1 MDITKRILN
10 RLTGISSTGKNGG
23 GILKNRKILAAVAL
37 VSLAVFP
44 LLPFVDDYWVDVG
57 FYFGIYALLGLSL
70 NIVLGEVGLFDLG
83 HTAFYAIGAYV
94 TAILNTRFHIPILL
108 LLPVSALAAGLF
120 AWLVTAPVIHLKGD
134 YLCIVTIGIGEIVR
148 LTMINNPFGL
158 TGGPN
163 GINGIDS
170 PSLILPILSSG
181 QFYYLIWGLIGLI
194 AFGLVRLQRSR
205 IGRAWNY
212 IREDEVAAEALG
224 VNVRHYK
231 LAAFVLGAALA
242 GIAGNVYA
250 SKQMSV
256 SPESF
261 TFMESSLLFC
271 IVLLGGLGSIP
282 GTILGAFAITIF
294 PEVFRPFAKYR
305 LMFFGLALLVMM
317 IFRPA
322 GFLPRL
328 RESGASLRSGLR
340 KRRGPASEGS
350 PGEDGYGSIS
360 GHIPPPQ
367 PAQSLD
373 APQPARPPKTA
384 EIARPLEDPEPS
396 PLLLMNDVQLSFG
409 GVMAVAGMGAEIARG
424 RITALIGPNGAGKT
438 TLFNLITGIYKP
450 QKGSIFFEDAEIS
463 GSLPHEIVAKG
474 IARTFQNIRI
484 FPNLTCLEN
493 VLCGQHCRGS
503 AGFVSSILRLP
514 SQRREETAMLARADA
529 CLERVGL
536 AASADRLASA
546 LPYGKRRYLE
556 IARALAVEPDLLVLD
571 EPSSGLNDA
580 ETEELARLLSSLLE
594 DGLSILLIEHDMN
607 LVDMVSDH
615 VIVMQSGK
623 KIAEGPMC
631 DIRRD
636 PRVIEAYLGSEED

>member
-1 MDITKRILN
+1 MNVSKSLLDRI
-10 RLTGISSTGKNGG
+10 GAFSSKNGG
-23 GILKNRKILAAVAL
+23 GKPPLRGRRLIVASVAL
-37 VSLAVFP
+37 LMLFP
-44 LLPFVDDYWVDVG
+44 LLPFIDNYWVDVG

-94 TAILNTRFHIPILL
+94 TAILNTKFHIPILA
-108 LLPVSALAAGLF
+108 LLPFSALAAGLF

-163 GINGIDS
+163 GINGIDT
-170 PSLILPILSSG
+170 PNLVVPIISSR
-181 QFYYLIWGLIGLI
+181 QFYYLIWAIIGII

-205 IGRAWNY
+205 VGRAWNY
-212 IREDEVAAEALG
+212 IREDETAAEALG
-224 VNVRHYK
+224 VDVRHYK

-282 GTILGAFAITIF
+282 GTMLGALAITVF
-294 PEVFRPFAKYR
+294 PEIFRPFAKYR
-305 LMFFGLALLVMM
+305 LMFFGLALLLMM

-328 RESGASLRSGLR
+328 RESGETLRAALR
-340 KRRGPASEGS
+340 GKRRLT
-350 PGEDGYGSIS
+350 
-360 GHIPPPQ
+360 
-367 PAQSLD
+367 AQAKND
-373 APQPARPPKTA
+373 EVQAT
-384 EIARPLEDPEPS
+384 PLAMAGQAS
-396 PLLLMNDVQLSFG
+396 PLLEVRGAELSFG
-409 GVMAVAGMGAEIARG
+409 GVSAVSCMDADVVRG

-450 QKGSIFFEDAEIS
+450 QKGKISFKGGKIS
-463 GSLPHEIVAKG
+463 GDSPHAIVRKG

-484 FPNLTCLEN
+484 FPSLTCLEN

-503 AGFVSSILRLP
+503 AGFVASILRLP
-514 SQRREETAMLARADA
+514 SQRREEAAMLSSADR

-536 AASADRLASA
+536 AESADRLASS

-556 IARALAVEPDLLVLD
+556 IARALAAQPDLIVLD
-571 EPSSGLNDA
+571 EPSSGLNDG
-580 ETEELARLLSSLLE
+580 ETADLAKLLLSLLA
-594 DGLSILLIEHDMN
+594 DGVSILLIEHDMS
-607 LVDMVSDH
+607 LVDIVSDH
-615 VIVMQSGK
+615 VIVMQSGR
-623 KIAEGPMC
+623 KIAEGAMC

>member
-1 MDITKRILN
+1 MNVSKSLLDRI
-10 RLTGISSTGKNGG
+10 GAFSSKSGG
-23 GILKNRKILAAVAL
+23 GKPPLRGRRLIVASVAL
-37 VSLAVFP
+37 LMLFP
-44 LLPFVDDYWVDVG
+44 LLPFIDNYWVDVG

-94 TAILNTRFHIPILL
+94 TAILNTKFHIPILA
-108 LLPVSALAAGLF
+108 LLPFSALAAGLF

-163 GINGIDS
+163 GINGIDT
-170 PSLILPILSSG
+170 PNLVVPIISSR
-181 QFYYLIWGLIGLI
+181 QFYYLIWAIIGII

-205 IGRAWNY
+205 VGRAWNY
-212 IREDEVAAEALG
+212 IREDETAAEALG
-224 VNVRHYK
+224 VDVRHYK

-242 GIAGNVYA
+242 GIAGNIYA

-282 GTILGAFAITIF
+282 GTMLGALAITVF
-294 PEVFRPFAKYR
+294 PEIFRPFAKYR
-305 LMFFGLALLVMM
+305 LMFFGLALLLMM

-328 RESGASLRSGLR
+328 RESGETLRAALR
-340 KRRGPASEGS
+340 GKRRL
-350 PGEDGYGSIS
+350 
-360 GHIPPPQ
+360 
-367 PAQSLD
+367 PAQAKND
-373 APQPARPPKTA
+373 EVQAT
-384 EIARPLEDPEPS
+384 PLAMAGQAS
-396 PLLLMNDVQLSFG
+396 PLLEVRGAELSFG
-409 GVMAVAGMGAEIARG
+409 GVSAVSCMDADVVRG

-450 QKGSIFFEDAEIS
+450 QKGKISFKGGKIS
-463 GSLPHEIVAKG
+463 GDSPHAIVRKG

-484 FPNLTCLEN
+484 FPSLTCLEN

-503 AGFVSSILRLP
+503 AGFVASILRLP
-514 SQRREETAMLARADA
+514 SQRREEAAMLSSADR

-536 AASADRLASA
+536 AESADRLASS

-556 IARALAVEPDLLVLD
+556 IARALAAQPDLIVLD
-571 EPSSGLNDA
+571 EPSSGLNDG
-580 ETEELARLLSSLLE
+580 ETADLAKLLLSLLA
-594 DGLSILLIEHDMN
+594 DGVSILLIEHDMS
-607 LVDMVSDH
+607 LVDIVSDH
-615 VIVMQSGK
+615 VIVMQSGR
-623 KIAEGPMC
+623 KIAEGAMC

>member
-1 MDITKRILN
+1 MNVSKSLLDRI
-10 RLTGISSTGKNGG
+10 GAFSSKNGG
-23 GILKNRKILAAVAL
+23 GKPPLRGRRLIVASVAL
-37 VSLAVFP
+37 LMLFP
-44 LLPFVDDYWVDVG
+44 LLPFIDNYWVDVG

-94 TAILNTRFHIPILL
+94 TAILNTKFHIPILA
-108 LLPVSALAAGLF
+108 LLPFSALAAGLF

-163 GINGIDS
+163 GINGIDT
-170 PSLILPILSSG
+170 PNLVVPIISSR
-181 QFYYLIWGLIGLI
+181 QFYYLIWAIIGII

-205 IGRAWNY
+205 VGRAWNY
-212 IREDEVAAEALG
+212 IREDETAAEALG
-224 VNVRHYK
+224 VDVRHYK

-242 GIAGNVYA
+242 GIAGNIYA

-282 GTILGAFAITIF
+282 GTMLGALAITVF
-294 PEVFRPFAKYR
+294 PEIFRPFAKYR
-305 LMFFGLALLVMM
+305 LMFFGLALLLMM

-328 RESGASLRSGLR
+328 RESGETLRAALR
-340 KRRGPASEGS
+340 GKRRL
-350 PGEDGYGSIS
+350 
-360 GHIPPPQ
+360 
-367 PAQSLD
+367 PAQAKND
-373 APQPARPPKTA
+373 EVQAT
-384 EIARPLEDPEPS
+384 PLAMAGQAS
-396 PLLLMNDVQLSFG
+396 PLLEVRGAELSFG
-409 GVMAVAGMGAEIARG
+409 GVSAVSCMDADVVRG

-450 QKGSIFFEDAEIS
+450 QKGKISFKGGKIS
-463 GSLPHEIVAKG
+463 GDSPHAIVRKG

-484 FPNLTCLEN
+484 FPSLTCLEN

-503 AGFVSSILRLP
+503 AGFVASILRLP
-514 SQRREETAMLARADA
+514 SQRREEAAMLSSADR

-536 AASADRLASA
+536 AESADRLASS

-556 IARALAVEPDLLVLD
+556 IARALAAQPDLIVLD
-571 EPSSGLNDA
+571 EPSSGLNDG
-580 ETEELARLLSSLLE
+580 ETADLAKLLLSLLA
-594 DGLSILLIEHDMN
+594 DGVSILLIEHDMS

-615 VIVMQSGK
+615 VIVMQSGR
-623 KIAEGPMC
+623 KIAEGAMC
-631 DIRRD
+631 DLRRD

>member
-1 MDITKRILN
+1 MDISKSILDRIREIPPKSGGARPRLN
-10 RLTGISSTGKNGG
+10 GKTIIFVSAALL
-23 GILKNRKILAAVAL
+23 IL
-37 VSLAVFP
+37 FP
-44 LLPFVDDYWVDVG
+44 LLPFIDNYWIDVG

-94 TAILNTRFHIPILL
+94 TAILNTRFHLPILV
-108 LLPVSALAAGLF
+108 LLPLSALAAGLF

-163 GINGIDS
+163 GINGIDT
-170 PSLILPILSSG
+170 PNLIVPIISSR
-181 QFYYLIWGLIGLI
+181 QFYYLIWAIIGTI

-205 IGRAWNY
+205 VGRAWNY
-212 IREDEVAAEALG
+212 IREDETAAEALG
-224 VNVRHYK
+224 VDVRHYK

-242 GIAGNVYA
+242 GIAGNIYA

-282 GTILGAFAITIF
+282 GTMLGALAITVF
-294 PEVFRPFAKYR
+294 PEIFRPFAKYR
-305 LMFFGLALLVMM
+305 LMFFGLALLLMM

-328 RESGASLRSGLR
+328 RESGEALRSALR
-340 KRRGPASEGS
+340 GKRRLPAQGKTDEAEAGS
-350 PGEDGYGSIS
+350 PAAAETETRTRALS
-360 GHIPPPQ
+360 
-367 PAQSLD
+367 SLAD
-373 APQPARPPKTA
+373 RDSSLLEVRGA
-384 EIARPLEDPEPS
+384 E
-396 PLLLMNDVQLSFG
+396 LSFG
-409 GVMAVAGMGAEIARG
+409 GVSAVACMDADVTKG

-450 QKGSIFFEDAEIS
+450 QKGKISFKREKIS
-463 GSLPHEIVAKG
+463 GDSPHAIVRKG
-474 IARTFQNIRI
+474 IARTFQNIRV
-484 FPNLTCLEN
+484 FPSLTCLEN

-503 AGFVSSILRLP
+503 AGFVASIFRLP
-514 SQRREETAMLARADA
+514 SQRKEEAAMLACADR

-536 AASADRLASA
+536 AASADRLASS

-556 IARALAVEPDLLVLD
+556 IARALAAQPDLIVLD
-571 EPSSGLNDA
+571 EPSSGLNDG
-580 ETEELARLLSSLLE
+580 ETADLAKLLLSLLAE
-594 DGLSILLIEHDMN
+594 GLSILLIEHDMS

-615 VIVMQSGK
+615 VIVMQSGR
-623 KIAEGPMC
+623 KIAEGAMC

>member
-1 MDITKRILN
+1 MNVSKSLLDRI
-10 RLTGISSTGKNGG
+10 GAFSSKSGG
-23 GILKNRKILAAVAL
+23 GKPPLRGRRLIVASVAL
-37 VSLAVFP
+37 LMLFP
-44 LLPFVDDYWVDVG
+44 LLPFIDNYWVDVG

-94 TAILNTRFHIPILL
+94 TAILNTKFHIPILA
-108 LLPVSALAAGLF
+108 LLPFSALAAGLF

-163 GINGIDS
+163 GINGIDT
-170 PSLILPILSSG
+170 PNLVVPIISSR
-181 QFYYLIWGLIGLI
+181 QFYYLIWAIIGII

-205 IGRAWNY
+205 VGRAWNY
-212 IREDEVAAEALG
+212 IREDETAAEALG
-224 VNVRHYK
+224 VDVRHYK

-242 GIAGNVYA
+242 GIAGNIYA

-282 GTILGAFAITIF
+282 GTMLGALAITVF
-294 PEVFRPFAKYR
+294 PEIFRPFAKYR
-305 LMFFGLALLVMM
+305 LMFFGLALLLMM

-328 RESGASLRSGLR
+328 RESGETLRAALR
-340 KRRGPASEGS
+340 GKRRL
-350 PGEDGYGSIS
+350 
-360 GHIPPPQ
+360 
-367 PAQSLD
+367 PAQAKND
-373 APQPARPPKTA
+373 EVQAT
-384 EIARPLEDPEPS
+384 PLAMAGQAS
-396 PLLLMNDVQLSFG
+396 PLLEVRGAELSFG
-409 GVMAVAGMGAEIARG
+409 GVSAVSCMDADVVRG

-450 QKGSIFFEDAEIS
+450 QKGKISFKGGKIS
-463 GSLPHEIVAKG
+463 GDSPHAIVRKG

-484 FPNLTCLEN
+484 FPSLTCLEN

-503 AGFVSSILRLP
+503 AGFVASILRLP
-514 SQRREETAMLARADA
+514 SQRREEAAMLSSADR

-536 AASADRLASA
+536 AESADRLASS

-556 IARALAVEPDLLVLD
+556 IARALAAQPDLIVLD
-571 EPSSGLNDA
+571 EPSSGLNDG
-580 ETEELARLLSSLLE
+580 ETADLAKLLLSLLA
-594 DGLSILLIEHDMN
+594 DGVSILLIEHDMS

-615 VIVMQSGK
+615 VIVMQSGR
-623 KIAEGPMC
+623 KIAEGAMC

>member
-1 MDITKRILN
+1 MSITKNILD
-10 RLTGISSTGKNGG
+10 RVTGSGAPEGDKGK
-23 GILKNRKILAAVAL
+23 IWRNRKLLAASAL
-37 VSLAVFP
+37 LLLVLFP
-44 LLPFVDDYWVDVG
+44 LMPFISDYWIDVG

-94 TAILNTRFHIPILL
+94 TAILNTKFHVPILL
-108 LLPVSALAAGLF
+108 LLPVSALAAGIF

-163 GINGIDS
+163 GINGIDT
-170 PSLILPILSSG
+170 PWLILPIISSR
-181 QFYYLIWGLIGLI
+181 QFYYLIWVLIGII

-224 VNVRHYK
+224 VDVRHYK

-282 GTILGAFAITIF
+282 GTILGALAITIF

-328 RESGASLRSGLR
+328 RESGAALRSGFGR
-340 KRRGPASEGS
+340 KRKSQADMSLLEDGS
-350 PGEDGYGSIS
+350 PTADEADPSS
-360 GHIPPPQ
+360 SPS
-367 PAQSLD
+367 PAAGPS
-373 APQPARPPKTA
+373 APQGSA
-384 EIARPLEDPEPS
+384 
-396 PLLLMNDVQLSFG
+396 PLLQIDDVQLSFG
-409 GVMAVAGMGAEIARG
+409 GVTAVAGMGADITRG

-450 QKGSIFFEDAEIS
+450 QKGSIRFKDEEIS
-463 GSLPHEIVAKG
+463 GRIPHEIVARG

-493 VLCGQHCRGS
+493 VLCGQHCRGK
-503 AGFVSSILRLP
+503 AGFISSILRLP
-514 SQRREETAMLARADA
+514 SQRREEASMLARADA
-529 CLERVGL
+529 CLKRVGL
-536 AASADRLASA
+536 ADSADRLASA
-546 LPYGKRRYLE
+546 LPYGRRRYLE
-556 IARALAVEPDLLVLD
+556 IARALAVEPDLIVLD
-571 EPSSGLNDA
+571 EPSSGLNDG
-580 ETEELARLLSSLLE
+580 ETEEMARLLASLLK

-615 VIVMQSGK
+615 VIVMQSGR
-623 KIAEGPMC
+623 KIAEGAMR
-631 DIRRD
+631 DIRLN
-636 PRVIEAYLGSEED
+636 PLVIEAYLGSEED

>member
-1 MDITKRILN
+1 MNVSKSLLDRI
-10 RLTGISSTGKNGG
+10 GAFSSKNGG
-23 GILKNRKILAAVAL
+23 GKPPLRGRRLIVASVAL
-37 VSLAVFP
+37 LMLFP
-44 LLPFVDDYWVDVG
+44 LLPFIDNYWVDVG

-94 TAILNTRFHIPILL
+94 TAILNTKFHIPILA
-108 LLPVSALAAGLF
+108 LLPFSALAAGLF

-163 GINGIDS
+163 GINGIDT
-170 PSLILPILSSG
+170 PNLVVPIISSR
-181 QFYYLIWGLIGLI
+181 QFYYLIWAIIGII

-205 IGRAWNY
+205 VGRAWNY
-212 IREDEVAAEALG
+212 IREDETAAEALG
-224 VNVRHYK
+224 VDVRHYK

-242 GIAGNVYA
+242 GIAGNIYA

-282 GTILGAFAITIF
+282 GTMLGALAITVF
-294 PEVFRPFAKYR
+294 PEIFRPFAKYR
-305 LMFFGLALLVMM
+305 LMFFGLALLLMM

-328 RESGASLRSGLR
+328 RESGETLRAALR
-340 KRRGPASEGS
+340 GKRRLT
-350 PGEDGYGSIS
+350 
-360 GHIPPPQ
+360 
-367 PAQSLD
+367 AQAKND
-373 APQPARPPKTA
+373 EVQAT
-384 EIARPLEDPEPS
+384 PLAMAGQAS
-396 PLLLMNDVQLSFG
+396 PLLEVRGAELSFG
-409 GVMAVAGMGAEIARG
+409 GVSAVSCMDADVARG

-450 QKGSIFFEDAEIS
+450 QKGKISFKGGKIS
-463 GSLPHEIVAKG
+463 GDSPHAIVRKG

-484 FPNLTCLEN
+484 FPSLTCLEN

-503 AGFVSSILRLP
+503 AGFVASILRLP
-514 SQRREETAMLARADA
+514 SQRREEAAMLSSADR

-536 AASADRLASA
+536 AESADRLASS

-556 IARALAVEPDLLVLD
+556 IARALAAQPDLIVLD
-571 EPSSGLNDA
+571 EPSSGLNDG
-580 ETEELARLLSSLLE
+580 ETADLAKLLLSLLA
-594 DGLSILLIEHDMN
+594 DGVSILLIEHDMS

-615 VIVMQSGK
+615 VIVMQSGR
-623 KIAEGPMC
+623 KIAEGAMC